1 LFKSGHPKVLTPD
14 HDASPNS
21 GGNMST
27 NEGRNLA
34 ESMIRMYGPAKAAD
48 LVDRYAAES
57 TASGDVAGHARWAAA
72 ALVIGETMERTAQPK
87 PAS

>member
-1 LFKSGHPKVLTPD
+1 
-14 HDASPNS
+14 
-21 GGNMST
+21 MSN

-48 LVDRYAAES
+48 LVNRYATKS

-72 ALVIGETMERTAQPK
+72 ALVIGEIIERDAAAKLTA
-87 PAS
+87 